1 MDYHTMLV
9 DASHLAYRTFFALP
23 PLSFH
28 EDNTQ
33 MIYGFLSSLTAM
45 MKRQPVKQLVIV
57 LDRGHK
63 AKDEVYPDYK
73 KREPD
78 KDPLDADRRL
88 DFRTQFEKLEDF
100 LKWLGIKMADEL
112 GAEADDVIASLC
124 TQRKEIKMFYQGQ
137 TWYYDVEPPILILS
151 GDHDLNS
158 LISDDVSLLKPNKG
172 EIYDID
178 KFREEFPGLEPWQY
192 KEMMAFTGCSGDNVP
207 GVKGIG
213 PKYAADL
220 IRKYGSVSGVG
231 RTKDESRII
240 KLAHENWKDVVLSQ
254 RLVAFEDVPDESYIL
269 YVEDTDL
276 AKVRR
281 NLFAL
286 GMESL
291 IEAWP
296 DVVKLTE
303 L

>member
-1 MDYHTMLV
+1 MV
-9 DASHLAYRTFFALP
+9 
-23 PLSFH
+23 
-28 EDNTQ
+28 
-33 MIYGFLSSLTAM
+33 
-45 MKRQPVKQLVIV
+45 KRQEVKQLIIV
-57 LDRGHK
+57 LDRGHE
-63 AKDEVYPDYK
+63 AKDDIYPDYK

-78 KDPLDADRRL
+78 KDPLDAERRL
-88 DFRTQFEKLEDF
+88 DFRAQFEKLENF
-100 LKWLGIKMADEL
+100 LKWLGIKMADQD
-112 GAEADDVIASLC
+112 GMEADDVIAALC
-124 TQRKEIKMFYQGQ
+124 THRKDLHMFYQGQ
-137 TWYYDVEPPILILS
+137 TWHYDIEPPVLVLS

-158 LISDDVSLLKPNKG
+158 LITDDVSMLKPNKE
-172 EIYDID
+172 EIYDIG
-178 KFREEFPGLEPWQY
+178 KFREEYPELEPWQY

-240 KLAHENWKDVVLSQ
+240 NLAHENWKDVVLSQ
-254 RLVAFEDVPDESYIL
+254 RLVAFEDIPPDKYIL
-269 YVEDTDL
+269 YVEDANL

-291 IEAWP
+291 IDAWP
-296 DVVKLTE
+296 DVVKLSE